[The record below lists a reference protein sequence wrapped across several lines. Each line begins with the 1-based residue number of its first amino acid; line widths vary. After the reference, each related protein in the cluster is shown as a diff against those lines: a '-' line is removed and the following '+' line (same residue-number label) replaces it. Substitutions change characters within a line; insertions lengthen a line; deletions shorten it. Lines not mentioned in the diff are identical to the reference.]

1 MKSNIIKENL
11 KMADVYIALG
21 SNIGDRK
28 RHLLKAINKIHSIG
42 EIISIAPLYLSSAY
56 GFFEQPD
63 FYNSIVLL
71 KTKLEPLKLLNK
83 LKLIEVEVG
92 RKNRIRWGPREIDL
106 DIIFYNQEIIETNE
120 LTVPHPDFKNQGMAA
135 FLLKNSINALLAHGY
150 KELYLVVTQGNL
162 EAQHLYEKIGFRV
175 FE

>member
-1 MKSNIIKENL
+1 
-11 KMADVYIALG
+11 MADVYIALG

-120 LTVPHPDFKNQGMAA
+120 LTVPHPDFKNRSFVLQPLKDIASELKSPKDRKTVA
-135 FLLKNSINALLAHGY
+135 ELLNNCKDDTKIELISKNWFINGS
-150 KELYLVVTQGNL
+150 
-162 EAQHLYEKIGFRV
+162 
-175 FE
+175 